1 MNVFPLT
8 NFEFKSTFMST
19 ESKFESDIASIR
31 TMMERTSKFISLSGL
46 SGVLAGIYA
55 LIGAAIA
62 YLMLQYPN
70 SPLSYRTESVQSLDV
85 IIKLLLLAAVVLI
98 LSLGSVFWLTSRK
111 AKRLGANVWDR
122 SARLLLINL
131 ATPIFAGG
139 IFILILL
146 ANGHYGVVAPACLV
160 FYGLGLINASP
171 NLYDEIRYLGYSE
184 IVLGLLSA
192 ALPGY
197 GLLFWSIGFGILH
210 IVYGVLMHRKYD
222 K

>member
-1 MNVFPLT
+1 
-8 NFEFKSTFMST
+8 
-19 ESKFESDIASIR
+19 
-31 TMMERTSKFISLSGL
+31 
-46 SGVLAGIYA
+46 YA

-62 YLMLQYPN
+62 YLMIQYPN

-85 IIKLLLLAAVVLI
+85 IVKLLLLAAVVLI